1 MILDTSFLIDVQNG
15 VDAAT
20 EKAREIESNGRPRR
34 VPHVVLYELHIG
46 VGKGVQSDENR
57 ERIESVV
64 SSLPLEPTTPSIA
77 RRAGRIEGELQAD
90 GEAIGAVDTL
100 VAGTALEYDEPVV
113 TADVDGFERV
123 PGLRIERY

>member
-1 MILDTSFLIDVQNG
+1 LILDTSFLIDVQNG

-34 VPHVVLYELHIG
+34 IPHVVLYELYIG

-64 SSLPLEPTTPSIA
+64 SSIPLEPTTPSIA
-77 RRAGRIEGELQAD
+77 RRAGRIEGELQAE
-90 GEAIGAVDTL
+90 GEAIGAVDAL
-100 VAGTALEYDEPVV
+100 VAGTALDYDESVV
-113 TADVDGFERV
+113 TADTDDFERIS
-123 PGLRIERY
+123 GLRLQTY

>member
-1 MILDTSFLIDVQNG
+1 LILDTSFLIDVQNG

-34 VPHVVLYELHIG
+34 IPHVVLYELYIG

-64 SSLPLEPTTPSIA
+64 SSIPLEPTTSSIA
-77 RRAGRIEGELQAD
+77 RRAGRIEGE
-90 GEAIGAVDTL
+90 AIGAVDAL
-100 VAGTALEYDEPVV
+100 VAGTALDYGESVV
-113 TADVDGFERV
+113 AADTDDFERIS
-123 PGLRIERY
+123 GLRLQTY